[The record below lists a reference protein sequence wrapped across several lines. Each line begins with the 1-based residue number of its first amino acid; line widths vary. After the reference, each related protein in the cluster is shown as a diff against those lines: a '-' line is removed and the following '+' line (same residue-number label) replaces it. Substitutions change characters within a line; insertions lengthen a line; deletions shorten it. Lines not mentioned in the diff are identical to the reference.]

1 MGRALRALSWLLLA
15 GVVVARSPAAVA
27 APRGAV
33 HTVVIEGMLFI
44 PATLKVKAGD
54 TVIWKNKD
62 AFPHT
67 ATSVARLFD
76 SKPIASGAS
85 WKFVATRRGTFAYL
99 CTLHQTMKGM
109 LTVE

>member
-1 MGRALRALSWLLLA
+1 MGRALRPLPWLLLA
-15 GVVVARSPAAVA
+15 GVMGALSPAAVA
-27 APRGAV
+27 APHGAV

-44 PATLKVKAGD
+44 PATLKVKVGD

-67 ATSVARLFD
+67 ATSEARGFD
-76 SKPIASGAS
+76 SKPIVADAS
-85 WKFVATRRGTFAYL
+85 WKFVATRRGTFAYV
-99 CTLHQTMKGM
+99 CTLHQTMKGT

>member
-1 MGRALRALSWLLLA
+1 MGNAMRTLSYVLLA
-15 GVVVARSPAAVA
+15 GVIGASPVAAVA
-27 APRGAV
+27 ASHGAV
-33 HTVVIEGMLFI
+33 HTVVIDGMLFI
-44 PATLKVKAGD
+44 PAELKVKAGD

-67 ATSVARLFD
+67 ATSVARGFD
-76 SKPIASGAS
+76 SKPIASGGS

-99 CTLHQTMKGM
+99 CTLHQTMKGT